1 MTAKSQA
8 EIAGWCV
15 DYLAR
20 LLERP
25 PESIEAD
32 APFARVGLDSAMA
45 LYFTIDLEKWLG
57 IEVWPEIVFEHPSIA
72 RLSAYLAAQTAK
84 G

>member
-1 MTAKSQA
+1 MTARSRE
-8 EIAGWCV
+8 EITAWCV

-25 PESIEAD
+25 AQDIAIE

-57 IEVWPEIVFEHPSIA
+57 IEVWPEMVFEHPSIEK
-72 RLSAYLAAQTAK
+72 LSAYLAAETAK